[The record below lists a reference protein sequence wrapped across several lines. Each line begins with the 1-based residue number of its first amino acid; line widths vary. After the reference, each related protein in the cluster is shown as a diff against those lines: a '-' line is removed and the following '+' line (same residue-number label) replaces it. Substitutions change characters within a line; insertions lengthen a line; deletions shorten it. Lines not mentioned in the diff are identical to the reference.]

1 MSAPHIRA
9 LMRSALGAAIVCL
22 AGASAGLASGQTTAG
37 AVTVAAAES
46 RVQAT
51 QELVVL
57 SSVHD
62 ARRGPEAGSPQ
73 VALVAAARP
82 ITGEPTTLPVLARS
96 IAPDGGRWLLVLLPG
111 RPNGASGWIEERGT
125 RPSVTAWS
133 IVVDLSARRVRVYR
147 EARLVKVFQAVVG
160 KPSTPTPTGDFFVE
174 ESLQM
179 QPGEPGGPFAL
190 ALSARSNVLQEFEG
204 GPGQIAIHGRE
215 NLGGTL
221 GTAASHGCI
230 RLATASIDWLA
241 SRIDP
246 GTPVSIVAG

>member
-1 MSAPHIRA
+1 MSAPHLRP

-22 AGASAGLASGQTTAG
+22 AGATAGLARAPATAG
-37 AVTVAAAES
+37 AVTGAAAKAG
-46 RVQAT
+46 VQAT

-73 VALVAAARP
+73 VVIVAAARP

-147 EARLVKVFQAVVG
+147 EGRLVKVFQAVVG
-160 KPSTPTPTGDFFVE
+160 KLSTPTPTGNFFVE

-241 SRIDP
+241 SRIGP
-246 GTPVSIVAG
+246 GTPVNIVAG